1 MKTYVALSI
10 LAVII
15 LFAGIGMFHHK
26 NVSTQSLM
34 TGHEHHAIVT
44 SEEQFII
51 DMIPHHQEAV
61 ESSEEI
67 VKKSQNTKI
76 LSIAQDIII
85 AQSQEIDM
93 MNQWKAEWYPDTDYV
108 SNYRSMM
115 SSLEALS
122 ISEAEE
128 TYLRDMIE
136 HHKMAVAMAQQV
148 LMLNPRSEVAAFAR
162 AVITLQSQEIAKMQT
177 ILDN

>member
-1 MKTYVALSI
+1 MKTSVALLI
-10 LAVII
+10 LGIII
-15 LFAGIGMFHHK
+15 LFAGIGMFYHK
-26 NVSTQSLM
+26 DANSQLIL
-34 TGHEHHAIVT
+34 TGHEHHMMVA

-67 VKKSQNTKI
+67 IQKSQNTKI

-93 MNQWKAEWYPDTDYV
+93 MNQWKAEWYPNTRYV
-108 SNYRSMM
+108 SNYMPMM
-115 SSLEALS
+115 SSLKDLS
-122 ISEAEE
+122 ASEAEE
-128 TYLRDMIE
+128 TYLKDMIE

-162 AVITLQSQEIAKMQT
+162 AVITLQSQEIAKMQG
-177 ILDN
+177 LL